1 MWSGDHAGGRGRSA
15 RGAGGPRWGPLVGN
29 CNYRISDCNYRP
41 KLQKL

>member
-1 MWSGDHAGGRGRSA
+1 MWPGDHTGGRGRPA
-15 RGAGGPRWGPLVGN
+15 RGAGGPHWGPLVGN